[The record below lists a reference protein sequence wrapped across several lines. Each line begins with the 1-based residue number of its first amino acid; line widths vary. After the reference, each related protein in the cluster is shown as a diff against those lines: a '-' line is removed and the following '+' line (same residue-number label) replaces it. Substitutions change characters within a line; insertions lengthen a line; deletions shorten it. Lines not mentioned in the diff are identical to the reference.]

1 MEVKNQE
8 YGYELALKLA
18 REQLA
23 KLNVKEQCRRS
34 GARYIPSQNSVLLE
48 YLNQPHS
55 ISIPD
60 GEVTLADK
68 KEAAPIRD
76 KILILHYF
84 ILAKGTALTNNLIS
98 FKELPEGTNYY
109 PTFHQRAIK
118 PLIKRFGNEPEKLL
132 SVAQMLGGC
141 AASYG
146 DVSVTI
152 DAFPKVPITLVLWRG
167 DEEFLPEGNILFDST
182 ISHYLPVEDI
192 IVVCEIITWRLVKAE
207 RA

>member
-23 KLNVKEQCRRS
+23 KLNVEEQCRRS

-84 ILAKGTALTNNLIS
+84 ILARGTALTNNLIS